1 MVTVISLGG
10 SIVAPD
16 GVDERFLRDFAGLI
30 RGFIEADAQRRFI
43 FVVGGGGPAR
53 AWQNAYRN
61 VSGDNMRNDEADWIG
76 IMATRLNAQ
85 LVKAV
90 MAEWCFREVVT
101 DPTEAEPIKGNVLVA
116 AGWKPGFS
124 SDNDAVLL
132 AERFGADT
140 VINLSN
146 IEKVYTDDPKKNPDA
161 LPLDRV
167 SWQDFRAMVGDEWVP
182 GKNVPF
188 DPIASRHAEKIGLTV
203 ICAAGRNLE
212 NLRNILSGGEFVGTR
227 IEKISC

>member
-16 GVDERFLRDFAGLI
+16 GVDEGFLKDFTSLIGEFLSRD
-30 RGFIEADAQRRFI
+30 EKQRFI
-43 FVVGGGGPAR
+43 IVVGGGGPAR
-53 AWQNAYRN
+53 AWQKAYRN
-61 VSGDNMRNDEADWIG
+61 LCPSAQNDQADWIG

-90 MAEWCFREVVT
+90 MGEWCSQDVVT
-101 DPTEAEPIKGNVLVA
+101 NPTQVEPLMGRVLVA
-116 AGWKPGFS
+116 SGWKPGFS
-124 SDNDAVLL
+124 SDYDAVIL
-132 AERFGADT
+132 AERFQAKA

-161 LPLDRV
+161 KAIDSI
-167 SWQDFRAMVGDEWVP
+167 SWEDFCNMVGDEWVP

-188 DPIASRHAEKIGLTV
+188 DPIASKHAARIGLKV
-203 ICAAGRNLE
+203 ICAAGKDLPNLK
-212 NLRNILSGGEFVGTR
+212 NILSGGEFTGTT
-227 IEKISC
+227 IS

>member
-16 GVDERFLRDFAGLI
+16 GVDGQFLKNFTNLI
-30 RGFIEADAQRRFI
+30 RSLIDADKERRFI
-43 FVVGGGGPAR
+43 FVVGGGSPAR
-53 AWQNAYRN
+53 VWQNAYRE
-61 VSGDNMRNDEADWIG
+61 VCGDLQHNDEADWIG

-90 MAEWCFREVVT
+90 MAEWCSQPVVT
-101 DPTEAEPIKGNVLVA
+101 DPTQAEPLIGNVLVA

-132 AERFGADT
+132 AERFGAKM

-146 IEKVYTDDPKKNPDA
+146 IEKVYTADPRKDPDA
-161 LPLDRV
+161 RPLDHV
-167 SWQDFRAMVGDEWVP
+167 SWADFRAMVGDEWVP

-188 DPIASRHAEKIGLTV
+188 DPIASRQAEKISLKV
-203 ICAAGRNLE
+203 VCAAGRDIANLKK
-212 NLRNILSGGEFVGTR
+212 ILCGEDFVGTT
-227 IEKISC
+227 IE